1 MNTYLDNNTE
11 LFFEERIHLTNIS
24 EYGIRWSDITSGKA
38 APGQE
43 GARFDLE
50 FEGLVNGP
58 RIKGKI
64 KGTDYLEVR
73 ADGKFML
80 NIQAAIVT
88 DDGKRIAVRED
99 GILYPAENGKAH
111 IQLNLQF
118 TTHHPEYTWINNV
131 QGWAI
136 CEVDMQRGEVQVKV
150 YKGNFE
156 LVPETETA

>member
-1 MNTYLDNNTE
+1 MNTYLANNTE
-11 LFFEERIHLTNIS
+11 LLFEEQINLTNIA
-24 EYGIRWSDITSGKA
+24 EYGIKWSELTSGKT
-38 APGQE
+38 APGPE
-43 GARFDLE
+43 GARFDLD
-50 FEGLVNGP
+50 FEGIVNGP
-58 RIKGKI
+58 KIKGKI

-80 NIQAAIVT
+80 NIQAAVVT

-99 GILYPAENGKAH
+99 GILYPGENGRAR

-118 TTHHPEYTWINNV
+118 TTHYPEYTWMNNV

-136 CEVDMQRGEVQVKV
+136 CEVDMQRGEVNVKV

-156 LVPETETA
+156 YEHEAA